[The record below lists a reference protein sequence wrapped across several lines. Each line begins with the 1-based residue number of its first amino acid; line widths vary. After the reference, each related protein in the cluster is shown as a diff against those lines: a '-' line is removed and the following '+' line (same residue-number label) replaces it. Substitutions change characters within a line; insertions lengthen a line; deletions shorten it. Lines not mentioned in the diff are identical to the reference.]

1 MEIGSTKSDKRYE
14 VVVKHYSAGALHKA
28 SFKTLNQAHA
38 FLMARSNG
46 LPTDSGRTQIEC
58 GAAIYDRHE
67 SRKRVSTL
75 GEAHLVNELN
85 QSLTK
90 AWLAETVES
99 Q

>member
-1 MEIGSTKSDKRYE
+1 MDLGSTKTDKRYE
-14 VVVKHYSAGALHKA
+14 VIVKHYSAGVLHEA

-38 FLMARSNG
+38 FLMARWNG

-75 GEAHLVNELN
+75 GAAHLVNELN
-85 QSLTK
+85 QSLN
-90 AWLAETVES
+90 
-99 Q
+99 